1 MIGKDKEKFPSKF
14 RREGNR
20 AGSSFRVYLS
30 PRPRKKLKSPTRS
43 SVAAWAREMREG
55 SPFTGHL
62 PPHPRDARALEG
74 HQPKARPLPVSLYP
88 RVGLPRRAAEGERTP
103 QACALAPRVAWRWG
117 FSSQP
122 AVPRLLGRRVP
133 GASPPAPTGPQS
145 AGLRSPARRRYGDSD
160 ETPAVPAPANRR
172 ARRGETRTSLFQ
184 DGGASVASS
193 RAEGKP
199 AKSSK
204 AAARERTEGAA
215 AAVGGGSSSFRCCY
229 GCCHAARLGRSSLPR
244 GVIMLTEVSG
254 SGGQYY
260 L

>member
-1 MIGKDKEKFPSKF
+1 
-14 RREGNR
+14 
-20 AGSSFRVYLS
+20 
-30 PRPRKKLKSPTRS
+30 
-43 SVAAWAREMREG
+43 MREG
-55 SPFTGHL
+55 SSSTGPL
-62 PPHPRDARALEG
+62 PPHPRDVRAPHG
-74 HQPKARPLPVSLYP
+74 HQPKARPLPVSLRP
-88 RVGLPRRAAEGERTP
+88 RPGRSRRAAEGERIP
-103 QACALAPRVAWRWG
+103 QACASAPRLAWRYG

-122 AVPRLLGRRVP
+122 SVPRLLGHRVP
-133 GASPPAPTGPQS
+133 GAAPPAPTGPPG
-145 AGLRSPARRRYGDSD
+145 ARLRSPARRRYGDSH
-160 ETPAVPAPANRR
+160 ETPAVPAPANRS

-204 AAARERTEGAA
+204 AAARERTEGAV

>member
-1 MIGKDKEKFPSKF
+1 
-14 RREGNR
+14 
-20 AGSSFRVYLS
+20 
-30 PRPRKKLKSPTRS
+30 
-43 SVAAWAREMREG
+43 MREG
-55 SPFTGHL
+55 SSSTGPL
-62 PPHPRDARALEG
+62 PPHPRDVRAPHG
-74 HQPKARPLPVSLYP
+74 YQPKARPLPVSLRP
-88 RVGLPRRAAEGERTP
+88 RPGRSRRAAEGERTP
-103 QACALAPRVAWRWG
+103 QACASAPRLAWRYG

-122 AVPRLLGRRVP
+122 SVPRLLGHRVP
-133 GASPPAPTGPQS
+133 GAAPPAPTGPPG
-145 AGLRSPARRRYGDSD
+145 ARLRSPARRRYGDSH
-160 ETPAVPAPANRR
+160 ETPAVPAPANRS

-204 AAARERTEGAA
+204 AAARERTEGAV

-244 GVIMLTEVSG
+244 GVIMLTEVSSG